1 MNDWIKI
8 YETNLLWQAEL
19 IKAVLEEHDVPA
31 VVLSNKDSAY
41 QFGLIQVLVQLHN
54 KQTAEAILL
63 SVAGQ
68 I

>member
-1 MNDWIKI
+1 MNDWINI
-8 YETNLLWQAEL
+8 YETNLPWQAEL

-31 VVLSNKDSAY
+31 VVLNSKDSAY
-41 QFGLIQVLVQLHN
+41 QFGVVQVLVQLQN